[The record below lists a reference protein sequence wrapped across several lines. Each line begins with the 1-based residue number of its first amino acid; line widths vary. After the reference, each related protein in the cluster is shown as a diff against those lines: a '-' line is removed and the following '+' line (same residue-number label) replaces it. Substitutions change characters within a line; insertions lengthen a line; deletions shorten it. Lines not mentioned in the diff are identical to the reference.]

1 MTRYIGLYELVA
13 AYRAA
18 EQPAPRP
25 VLEPAQIEL
34 SESQFSAMDEMGGI
48 TS

>member
-18 EQPAPRP
+18 AKPTPAPGI
-25 VLEPAQIEL
+25 EPARVEVTA
-34 SESQFSAMDEMGGI
+34 EQFVAMDESAGI

>member
-13 AYRAA
+13 ALRATVKPTPAPVIEPARIELTA
-18 EQPAPRP
+18 EQFAA
-25 VLEPAQIEL
+25 V
-34 SESQFSAMDEMGGI
+34 DEQAGI

>member
-48 TS
+48 AS